1 MTNEPEAAPPTPEEQ
16 LAELLFMLE
25 SDSLRERLT
34 AIRVLGEIGNL
45 AALQKL
51 WERLGPVNQE
61 LQEEA
66 IAVGK
71 LKKRLGQVAKRPNT
85 ALCDPFARNRC
96 AT

>member
-1 MTNEPEAAPPTPEEQ
+1 MTNEPEAAPPIPEEQ
-16 LAELLFMLE
+16 LAELRFMLE

-51 WERLGPVNQE
+51 GERLGPVNQE
-61 LQEEA
+61 LQELV

-71 LKKRLGQVAKRPNT
+71 LKKRLGVK
-85 ALCDPFARNRC
+85 
-96 AT
+96 